1 MSRSGFIFTIII
13 SFLLVS
19 CLGDMDKKED
29 PGVIYFDYIIQGEEE
44 NNRIIC
50 KLQYW
55 QGGKATGTAI
65 SLDPPAGVTMD
76 GQPVPKDSVAFNGV
90 YYEVI
95 YESEGFAGQHVIEF
109 IDPQEKKYKTAFDFP
124 VFSLQEEL
132 PSVVGR
138 DSLVINLAGLD
149 PEKEIRIIL
158 TDTSFYGRGVE
169 RVDPVKNGRIV
180 ISHGELEEL
189 ANGPVHLELLWEE
202 DKRLQGGPDRP
213 GRIYTSYRIQRE
225 LLLQDHAEN

>member
-1 MSRSGFIFTIII
+1 MSRSGFIFTILT
-13 SFLLVS
+13 SFSLVS

-29 PGVIYFDYIIQGEEE
+29 PGVIYFDYIVQGEEE
-44 NNRIIC
+44 SSRIVC

-65 SLDPPAGVTMD
+65 GLDSPAGVVMD
-76 GQPVPKDSVAFNGV
+76 GEPVRKDSVAFNGI

-95 YESEGFAGQHVIEF
+95 YESEGFAGPHIIEWV
-109 IDPQEKKYKTAFDFP
+109 DPQEKKYKTTFDFP
-124 VFSLQEEL
+124 VFSLREEL
-132 PSVVGR
+132 PSVMGR
-138 DSLVINLAGLD
+138 DSLVINLAGLKA
-149 PEKEIRIIL
+149 EKKIRIIL

-169 RVDPVKNGRIV
+169 RVDWVKNGRIV
-180 ISHGELEEL
+180 ISREELGEL
-189 ANGPVHLELLWEE
+189 ANGPVHLEILWEE

-225 LLLQDHAEN
+225 LLLDDRAEN